1 MAETTSIVI
10 DFSVNDRVRSVKKL
24 VQLLAQVEKLSPG
37 TFLQIDLRKCQYL
50 GPDAAAVLAAVIH
63 DAKSNGVSTS
73 VLSPVGPPE
82 LCAFFHRSGL
92 AELAEADDSLQVESN
107 EAIRPVL
114 AVTQIRRA
122 SFNDADP
129 IIALVSKHGT
139 LDPEAEEYLR
149 ICINEVVQNVQDHAK
164 SSVGAMMT
172 GRFMAKANEIRV
184 AIVDRGLG
192 MCTTLRTRYPDTTP
206 ENVMQRVLEGRYSAR
221 SRENNMGLG
230 LSNLAA
236 IITRLEGDLFILSE
250 NSMAELR
257 KGDERSFS
265 MVTPGFRG
273 TGVFFT
279 LAVGA

>member
-1 MAETTSIVI
+1 LTGTTSIAI
-10 DFSVNDRVRSVKKL
+10 DFNVSDRVRSIKRL
-24 VQLLAQVEKLSPG
+24 VQLLTQVEEVSPG
-37 TFLQIDLRKCQYL
+37 TSLEIDLRKCQYL
-50 GPDAAAVLAAVIH
+50 GPDAAAILTAVVR
-63 DAKSNGVSTS
+63 DAQSNGILTRI
-73 VLSPVGPPE
+73 LSPLGPPE
-82 LCAFFHRSGL
+82 LCAFFRVSGL
-92 AELAEADDSLQVESN
+92 ANLAVVSESVSAEPDDV
-107 EAIRPVL
+107 IRPVL

-172 GRFMAKANEIRV
+172 ARFMAKANEVRV
-184 AIVDRGLG
+184 AIVDRGIG
-192 MCTTLRTRYPDTTP
+192 MCTTLRKRYPDTTP
-206 ENVMQRVLEGRYSAR
+206 ENVMQRVLQGSYSAR

-236 IITRLEGDLFILSE
+236 IITRLEGGLFMLSE
-250 NSMAELR
+250 NSMAEIR

-265 MVTPGFRG
+265 MVSPGFRG

-279 LAVGA
+279 LPVGA

>member
-10 DFSVNDRVRSVKKL
+10 DFSVNDRGRSIKRL
-24 VQLLAQVEKLSPG
+24 VQLLGQVEETPPG
-37 TFLQIDLRKCQYL
+37 TSLEIDLEKCQYL
-50 GPDAAAVLAAVIH
+50 GPDAAAVLAAVVH
-63 DAKSNGVSTS
+63 DAKSNGIITR
-73 VLSPVGPPE
+73 VLSPLGPPR
-82 LCAFFHRSGL
+82 LCAFFRVSGL
-92 AELAEADDSLQVESN
+92 ADLAAVSESASVEIDD
-107 EAIRPVL
+107 AIRPVL
-114 AVTQIRRA
+114 AVTQIRKA

-129 IIALVSKHGT
+129 IIALVSKHSA

-164 SSVGAMMT
+164 SAVGAMMT
-172 GRFMAKANEIRV
+172 ARFMAKAKEVRV

-192 MCTTLRTRYPDTTP
+192 MCTTLRKRHPDTTP
-206 ENVMQRVLEGRYSAR
+206 ENVMQRVIQGSYSAR

-236 IITRLEGDLFILSE
+236 IIMRLEGDLFMLSE
-250 NSMAELR
+250 NSMAEIR

-265 MVTPGFRG
+265 MVSPGFRG

-279 LAVGA
+279 LPVGA